1 MQSATKG
8 FFDLERNAR
17 IGPRHPKLGAAGFR
31 VAQWL
36 AARTMGRAGFHR
48 LGSPFAEARI
58 AEARDRLTRG
68 ETLYLA
74 GLGAP
79 GTHNSG
85 VALVE
90 VTQARGPRLILNN
103 EEERFSG
110 NKHTSEYPRES
121 IEAMV
126 TTLRGMGRDVG
137 DIFAWLTS
145 WDYPALAGTLA
156 RTVLEEAPQSL
167 KLLRTTEAAGFDGRR
182 LDQMTRTPKILGKQ
196 LGLAGRVP
204 LIVMPHH
211 DNHAWFSFAA
221 SPFADDG
228 EPVAIAVLDGTGD
241 LGSVSLYVVEN
252 GTMRRLYCNDSMF
265 DSLGAFY
272 SVISSTQ
279 GGWTWL
285 SSEGRYMG
293 AAAWGDMNRAS
304 NPYYQQLK
312 QVLHFGERGEI
323 RLNRAMANWYCD
335 PFDHPYKHALIDI
348 LGEPLKPE
356 QLWNPDAVLRVEDIQ
371 HRPDTQD
378 RLDKAAATQ
387 LVFED
392 AMVHVVDHLLRVTG
406 ASRLVLTGG
415 VALNAVGNMRLLEH
429 FDAAWFARAFSSEV
443 DPGSR
448 QENASKQEARAPFRS
463 NRNGQG
469 SRAQHNDAR
478 LHLWVPPVPGDPG
491 VTIGAAWL
499 FAHLAGSPR
508 GAPLTHA
515 FYCGLPSPR
524 AEIETA
530 LAADDIASRP
540 IGNIATEAGR
550 DAIADLMAFMVAR
563 GGVIALF
570 QGAAE
575 TGPRAL
581 GHRSIFA
588 NPCDPNVRERLNER
602 VKYREAIRPLA
613 PMATFEAAREYFE
626 LLEGAS
632 DADYNAYN
640 YMVLTARGKPH
651 ARDKIPAVI
660 HADGTGRIQ
669 IVRAADDPL
678 TYAYLKAL
686 GRRIG
691 VEMSVN
697 TSFNVAGPIAQSPS
711 QAIDTL
717 RRSKGLDVVLLV
729 ASDGCVYAAWH
740 GGERDSG
747 RFTTWFAEWSAPQ
760 TSRG

>member
-1 MQSATKG
+1 
-8 FFDLERNAR
+8 LELNRR
-17 IGPRHPKLGAAGFR
+17 IGPRHPKLAAAGFRAARWLAAKTMGAAGFHQLGSKFADAR
-31 VAQWL
+31 L
-36 AARTMGRAGFHR
+36 AAVREK
-48 LGSPFAEARI
+48 LS
-58 AEARDRLTRG
+58 RG
-68 ETLYLA
+68 DTVYLV

-90 VTQARGPRLILNN
+90 VTQAQGPRLIVNN

-110 NKHTSEYPRES
+110 NKHTTEYPRAS
-121 IEAMV
+121 IDAMV
-126 TTLRGMGRDVG
+126 TALRSIGRDIG
-137 DIFAWLTS
+137 DIDAWLTS
-145 WDYPALAGTLA
+145 WDYPTLAGTLA
-156 RTVLEEAPQSL
+156 RSVLEELPQSL
-167 KLLRTTEAAGFDGRR
+167 KLLRTTQAAGFESRR
-182 LDQMTRTPKILGKQ
+182 LEQMTRTPKLLARQ
-196 LGLAGRVP
+196 LGLRERVP
-204 LIVMPHH
+204 LICLPHH
-211 DNHAWFSFAA
+211 DNHAWFSWAA

-228 EPVAIAVLDGTGD
+228 KPVAVAVLDGTGD
-241 LGSVSLYVVEN
+241 QGSISLYVVEH
-252 GTMRRLYCNDSMF
+252 GAMQKLYCNDSMF

-304 NPYYQQLK
+304 NPYYMRLRD
-312 QVLHFGERGEI
+312 VLQFGADGEI
-323 RLNRAMANWYCD
+323 RINRAMANWYCD
-335 PFDHPYKHALIDI
+335 PFDHPYKPALSAI
-348 LGEPLKPE
+348 LGEPLRPD
-356 QLWNPDAVLRVEDIQ
+356 QLWNPDAVLRVEDIH
-371 HRPDTQD
+371 HRPDTRD

-392 AMVHVVDHLLRVTG
+392 AMIHVTDHLLRVTG
-406 ASRLVLTGG
+406 ANRMVLTGG
-415 VALNAVGNMRLLEH
+415 VALNAIGNMRLLEH
-429 FDAAWFARAFSSEV
+429 FDEAWFAKEQHKA
-443 DPGSR
+443 
-448 QENASKQEARAPFRS
+448 QQ
-463 NRNGQG
+463 RNT
-469 SRAQHNDAR
+469 R

-508 GAPLTHA
+508 GAPMTHA
-515 FYCGLPSPR
+515 FHCGLPPSPDDI
-524 AEIETA
+524 AAA
-530 LAADDIASRP
+530 LTADDIASER
-540 IGNIATEAGR
+540 IGEVSTPQGREAV
-550 DAIADLMAFMVAR
+550 ADLMAFMVAQ
-563 GGVIALF
+563 GGVIALY

-581 GHRSIFA
+581 GHRSILA
-588 NPCDPNVRERLNER
+588 NPCDAQVRERLNER

-613 PMATFEAAREYFE
+613 PMATLEAAQQYFE
-626 LLEGAS
+626 LLPGAS

-640 YMVLTARGKPH
+640 YMVLTAQSKPQ

-669 IVRAADDPL
+669 IVRADDDPL

-686 GRRIG
+686 GRHIG
-691 VEMSVN
+691 VEVSVN
-697 TSFNVAGPIAQSPS
+697 TSFNVAGPIAQTPQ

-729 ASDGCVYAAWH
+729 AGDGAVFAAWH

-747 RFTTWFAEWSAPQ
+747 RFTGWLAAWKS
-760 TSRG
+760 SRASEGVYS

>member
-1 MQSATKG
+1 LKPT
-8 FFDLERNAR
+8 RR
-17 IGPRHPKLGAAGFR
+17 IGPRHPRLGAAGFR
-31 VAQWL
+31 VGQWL
-36 AARTMGRAGFHR
+36 GARWLGVAGFHQ
-48 LGSPFAEARI
+48 LGSDFANARI
-58 AEARDRLTRG
+58 AHVHEKLARG
-68 ETLYLA
+68 ETVYLA

-90 VTQARGPRLILNN
+90 VTQANGPRLIVNN

-110 NKHTSEYPRES
+110 NKHTTEYPRAS
-121 IEAMV
+121 IDAMV
-126 TTLRGMGRDVG
+126 TTLRGLGRDVD
-137 DIFAWLTS
+137 DIDAWLTS
-145 WDYPALAGTLA
+145 WDYPTLLGTLA
-156 RTVLEEAPQSL
+156 RSVLEELPQSF

-182 LDQMTRTPKILGKQ
+182 LDQMTRTPKILGRQ
-196 LGLAGRVP
+196 LGLAERVP
-204 LIVMPHH
+204 LICLPHH

-221 SPFADDG
+221 SPFADDD

-241 LGSVSLYVVEN
+241 KGSVSLYVAEN
-252 GTMRRLYCNDSMF
+252 GAMRPIYCNDSMF

-304 NPYYQQLK
+304 NPYYTRLRE
-312 QVLHFGERGEI
+312 VLDFGSAGEI
-323 RLNRAMANWYCD
+323 RINRALANWYCD
-335 PFDHPYKHALIDI
+335 PFETPYKTALIDI
-348 LGEPLKPE
+348 LGQPLKPE
-356 QLWNPDAVLRVEDIQ
+356 QLWNPDAVLRVEDIL

-392 AMVHVVDHLLRVTG
+392 AMIHVVDHLLRVTG
-406 ASRLVLTGG
+406 AHRLVLSGG

-429 FDAAWFARAFSSEV
+429 FDEAWFAKTQQR
-443 DPGSR
+443 
-448 QENASKQEARAPFRS
+448 K
-463 NRNGQG
+463 
-469 SRAQHNDAR
+469 AR
-478 LHLWVPPVPGDPG
+478 LHLWVPPTPGDPG

-499 FAHLAGSPR
+499 FAHLAGAPR
-508 GAPLTHA
+508 GAPMSHA
-515 FYCGLPSPR
+515 FYCGLPPS
-524 AEIETA
+524 AQEITSA
-530 LAADDIASRP
+530 VAADDIASRE
-540 IGNIATEAGR
+540 IGDISTPAGR
-550 DAIADLMAFMVAR
+550 DATADLMAFMVAQN
-563 GGVIALF
+563 GIIALYH
-570 QGAAE
+570 GAAE

-588 NPCDPNVRERLNER
+588 NPCDPAARERLNER

-613 PMATFEAAREYFE
+613 PMATLEAALEYFD

-640 YMVLTARGKPH
+640 YMVLTARSKPSAH
-651 ARDKIPAVI
+651 EKIPAVI

-669 IVRAADDPL
+669 IVRVEDDPL
-678 TYAYLKAL
+678 TFAYLKAL
-686 GRRIG
+686 GRHIG
-691 VEMSVN
+691 VEVSVN
-697 TSFNVAGPIAQSPS
+697 TSFNVAGPIAQTPA

-717 RRSKGLDVVLLV
+717 RRSKGLDVLLLV
-729 ASDGCVYAAWH
+729 ADDGKVTAAWH

-747 RFTTWFAEWSAPQ
+747 RLTNWLSEWNSAQ
-760 TSRG
+760 AAG